1 MPVLKFLEGRLES
14 LTGLSRRELE
24 DVLFRLK
31 CEVDYLDDG
40 YVEVEV
46 NPDRPDMYVG
56 EGIARAVGGLL
67 GRRRG
72 WSLPKIVDSGLVLYN
87 EGPPTRPYIAAA
99 IVYNVNV
106 TEDYIEELV
115 QFQEKLHDTMG
126 RRRRKAAIGLHD
138 LSKLPSDKLYY
149 KLASY
154 DEEMTPLGQPG
165 ERTPLKRVLEET
177 SQGKKYGSLSATSS
191 GHPALYS
198 GSEII
203 AIPPVINSE
212 ITRVEPGTRDLFID
226 VTGTDKATVEKILDI
241 ITTTLAEREGAYLG
255 KVRIVQEGIEE
266 AAPKL
271 STKTVFLDKDEPS
284 RILGLPLD
292 SFTISDGLSR
302 MLHNVD
308 VSAGGFRVEA
318 PPFRV
323 DILSSID
330 LVEDIAIAIGYEKI
344 GENKPVVDKQGR
356 LQALT
361 LLARKIRDLAIGLG
375 YTETMQLTLTSP
387 RLLDLTGF
395 TRRVE
400 VENPVQQEYSVLRP
414 SLIPSLL
421 STLSRNLHAR
431 KPVKVFEIGNVVV
444 PGTPPPDE
452 VRLGLA
458 IMDEEVGYEDIQA
471 SVYSILRL
479 LNIEFSVEPYKHKV
493 FVEGRAARI
502 LSRGTLLGVMGEVN
516 PEVLLALGV
525 DYPVAVAEL
534 NLEVIAEW
542 RSKTESP

>member
-1 MPVLKFLEGRLES
+1 MPVLKFPEGRLES
-14 LTGLSRRELE
+14 LTRLSRSELE

-31 CEVDYLDDG
+31 CEVDYLEDG

-67 GRRRG
+67 GKRRG
-72 WSLPKIVDSGLVLYN
+72 WSLPRIVDSGLVLYN
-87 EGPPTRPYIAAA
+87 EGPSPRPHIVAAV
-99 IVYNVNV
+99 VYNVNV

-115 QFQEKLHDTMG
+115 QFQEKLHDTIG

-154 DEEMTPLGQPG
+154 DEKMTPLGRPG
-165 ERTPLKRVLEET
+165 ERIPLRRVLEDT
-177 SQGKKYGSLSATSS
+177 GQGRRYGSLSATEN

-198 GSEII
+198 GTEII

-212 ITRVEPGTRDLFID
+212 LTRVEPGTRDLFID
-226 VTGTDKATVEKILDI
+226 VTGTDKETVEKILDI
-241 ITTTLAEREGAYLG
+241 ITTTLVEREGAYLG
-255 KVRIVQEGIEE
+255 KVKIIREGVEE
-266 AAPKL
+266 ATPKL
-271 STKTVFLDKDEPS
+271 STKTIFLGKDEPS
-284 RILGLPLD
+284 RILGLLLD

-330 LVEDIAIAIGYEKI
+330 LVEDIAIAIGYENI
-344 GENKPVVDKQGR
+344 GGKKPVVDRQGR
-356 LQALT
+356 LQGLT

-387 RLLDLTGF
+387 RLLDITGF
-395 TRRVE
+395 TSRVE
-400 VENPVQQEYSVLRP
+400 VENPVQREYSVLRP

-431 KPVKVFEIGNVVV
+431 KPVKIFEVGNVVL

-452 VRLGLA
+452 VHVGLA

-479 LNIEFSVEPYKHKV
+479 LNVEFSVEPCTHKV
-493 FVEGRAARI
+493 FIEGRAARI
-502 LSRGTLLGVMGEVN
+502 LSEGLLLGIMGEVN
-516 PEVLLALGV
+516 PDVLLALGI

-534 NLEVIAEW
+534 NLEVIAKW
-542 RSKTESP
+542 RSKTGSP